1 LLPVAVFTDPLADSL
16 ELLLLVVT
24 VVSCCVF
31 SEGDVCFFTQTR
43 GMNNRNVRL
52 KSLLE
57 MSFFM
62 RYSFKVAVRA
72 GDDVFKGGTVNALQ
86 SK

>member
-1 LLPVAVFTDPLADSL
+1 MLPEAVFTEVLVVSL
-16 ELLLLVVT
+16 EPLLPVVT

-31 SEGDVCFFTQTR
+31 SEGDVCFFTQTS
-43 GMNNRNVRL
+43 GMNNRNARL
-52 KSLLE
+52 KSRLE

-62 RYSFKVAVRA
+62 RCSFKVAVRA
-72 GDDVFKGGTVNALQ
+72 GEDVFKGGTVFALQ